1 MKKLF
6 TLSLSLLLLGSVA
19 SAQSNTMVMVEE
31 GTQASCGPCASQ
43 NPGFDALL
51 AANDDKVVVLK
62 YQTWWPGFDQ
72 MYLDNEAEVIARV
85 NYYGFNG
92 VPTGLVNG
100 VTIANDCGYY
110 AGAPACLSQA
120 EIDAAHAVISPLTMD
135 ISAEVVN
142 GILLVTGS
150 ITADA
155 DLSGTLRLRIAL
167 TEQEIQYADVPGGTN
182 GETEYYHVMK
192 KFIGGTAGIT
202 LANFTSGDVYTINES
217 LSLADVTIYDFD
229 ELEVVGW
236 VQNNANKVIYQ
247 AAKDQEIEIT
257 SEYNN
262 SAAAVQVSGLPSSMC
277 IGTQTLSPVLKLSNQ
292 GNSELTSAVITYNI
306 NGGANQEY
314 NWTGSLNT
322 LGTENVTLDAYTFE
336 AMSTNTIVATV
347 SMPNGVADED
357 VISDD
362 NTITEE
368 FIAADAGQTLNIE
381 ILTDNYGSETTWV
394 LRNENGTTV
403 LSGGPYGNTT
413 TYNASYTIPSGA
425 GCYEFEIFDSF
436 GDGICCGFGLG
447 EYVLSDGNGD
457 VLVMG
462 GEFLDNTAENV
473 SMSATVGL
481 NESEFAGAVLIG
493 PNPVNDVLN
502 VRIEMASQEKVTLQV
517 TNVLGQEVFNKN
529 LGTLSG
535 LFVTELDMS
544 AFQSGVYMVNI
555 LAGRTSS
562 MTKVSVMH

>member
-6 TLSLSLLLLGSVA
+6 TFSLSLFLLGSVA

-100 VTIANDCGYY
+100 ATIANDCGFY

-155 DLSGTLRLRIAL
+155 DLSGTLRLLIAL

-192 KFIGGTAGIT
+192 KFVGGTAGIT

-247 AAKDQEIEIT
+247 AAKDQDIEIT

-262 SAAAVQVSGLPSSMC
+262 SAAAVQVNGLPSSMC
-277 IGTQTLSPVLKLSNQ
+277 IGTQTLTPVLKLSNQ
-292 GNSELTSAVITYNI
+292 GNSELTSAVITYSI

-314 NWTGSLNT
+314 NWTGSLST

-462 GEFLDNTAENV
+462 GEFLDNTSENV

-502 VRIEMASQEKVTLQV
+502 VRIDMASQEKVTLQV

-544 AFQSGVYMVNI
+544 DFQSGVYMVNI
-555 LAGRTSS
+555 LAGKTSS
-562 MTKVSVMH
+562 MTKVSVIH